1 MSQLNYQSAGGT
13 LLYIGNHLSKKLRK
27 DPSIFK
33 PFELESTFIKI
44 CYPKKANIV
53 TGCIYKHPNI
63 NLNEFN
69 EYYLNDFLD
78 KLSIENKT
86 VLLFGDFNINF

>member
-1 MSQLNYQSAGGT
+1 M
-13 LLYIGNHLSKKLRK
+13 YIGNHLSKKLRK

-44 CYPKKANIV
+44 CYPKKTNIV

-69 EYYLNDFLD
+69 EYYVNDFLD